1 METIYKSDDAKK
13 QLMDLYDTRLRDSG
27 VEVLS
32 SEYVDTFAGPTHVI
46 QAGNPE
52 GKVIVVLHGIHAGAP
67 MALEAITDL
76 LGRFRVVAV
85 DTVGQATRSAET
97 VLSMKDNSYG
107 RWLAEV
113 LDGLGLEKVDV
124 VGVSYGGFILSRLL
138 AYAPERVSKAIY
150 VVPMGMVSVSPFRGA
165 FRLSIPLVRYMLTKK
180 DKHLAKFME
189 AFYGSVEQRDLAFQ
203 RALLTGVKMDYRRPP
218 LISESEGEKVEAPVY
233 IIAADDDVFIPDDKA
248 VDRCRSI
255 FPNFKEAHV
264 IRSKHIPNTGSF
276 GEICEK
282 IDEWVGE

>member
-1 METIYKSDDAKK
+1 METIYKSDEAKK
-13 QLMDLYDTRLRDSG
+13 ELMNLYDNRLRDSG
-27 VEVLS
+27 VEVLT

-46 QAGNPE
+46 QAGNPK
-52 GKVIVVLHGIHAGAP
+52 GKTIVVLHGIHAGAP

-76 LGRFRVVAV
+76 LDKFRVVAV

-97 VLSMKDNSYG
+97 VLSIKNNDYG

-113 LDGLGLEKVDV
+113 LDAIGLEKVDV

-138 AYAPERVSKAIY
+138 AHDPQRVRKAIY
-150 VVPMGMVSVSPFRGA
+150 VVPMGMVGVSPFRGA
-165 FRLSIPLVRYMLTKK
+165 LRLSIPLVRYMVTKK

-189 AFYGSVEQRDLAFQ
+189 AFYGSVEPRDLAFQ
-203 RALLTGVKMDYRRPP
+203 RTLLTGVKMDYRRPP
-218 LISESEGEKVEAPVY
+218 LVSKSEGEKVEAPVY
-233 IIAADDDVFIPDDKA
+233 IIVADDDVFIPDDKA

-255 FPNFKEAHV
+255 YPNFKEAHV
-264 IRSKHIPNTGSF
+264 IKSKHIPNPGNF

-282 IDEWVGE
+282 VREWVGE